1 MVHRVQAFYGLDHW
15 TVIDTPIAAFWGLL
29 RDIDRISAER
39 DRRALRLHLTAGRG
53 DAANVQDIQRALM
66 AEMGVPVLPDAP
78 PERDR
83 AGLLALKSMNTD
95 PSARA
100 WRG

>member
-1 MVHRVQAFYGLDHW
+1 M
-15 TVIDTPIAAFWGLL
+15 IDTPIAAFWGLL

-39 DRRALRLHLTAGRG
+39 DSRALRLHLIAGRG
-53 DAANVQDIQRALM
+53 DVANVQDTQRALM
-66 AEMGVPVLPDAP
+66 AEMGIPAFPEAN